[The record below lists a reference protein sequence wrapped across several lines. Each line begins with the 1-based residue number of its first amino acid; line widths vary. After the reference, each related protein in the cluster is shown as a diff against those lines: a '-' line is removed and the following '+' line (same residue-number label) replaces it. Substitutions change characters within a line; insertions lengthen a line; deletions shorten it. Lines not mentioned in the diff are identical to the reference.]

1 MKLQQKY
8 LHGMI
13 GGKKETKMTEKKT
26 NVITVNEKEY
36 DVDAMT
42 DKQKTLLNHVSD
54 LERKIGSTQFN
65 LDQLVIGRE
74 AFAERLVDALEN
86 PEVEEEAAGKA
97 AIAG

>member
-1 MKLQQKY
+1 
-8 LHGMI
+8 
-13 GGKKETKMTEKKT
+13 MTEKKT

-36 DVDAMT
+36 DVDTMT

-65 LDQLVIGRE
+65 LDQLIIGRE

-86 PEVEEEAAGKA
+86 PEVEEEAA
-97 AIAG
+97 